1 MNNHEPITDV
11 RTLGTGKT
19 IILGLQHTFAMF
31 GATVL
36 VPILT
41 GLPIATTL
49 LMAGVGTLLF
59 HLLTKGKVPAFLG
72 SSFAFLGGYAVVAPM
87 LDDGTPN
94 MEMLP
99 YACGGVFCAG
109 LVYLLLAALIK
120 GFGAKRV
127 MKFFPPVVTGPIIIS
142 IGLILAPSA
151 IDNCATNWP
160 IALIALITVIV
171 FNIWGR
177 GMAKIV
183 PILIG
188 VAVSYIAA
196 IIMGEVDF
204 YPDEV

>member
-72 SSFAFLGGYAVVAPM
+72 SSFAFLGGYAAVAPM

-94 MEMLP
+94 MVL
-99 YACGGVFCAG
+99 
-109 LVYLLLAALIK
+109 
-120 GFGAKRV
+120 
-127 MKFFPPVVTGPIIIS
+127 GP
-142 IGLILAPSA
+142 
-151 IDNCATNWP
+151 N
-160 IALIALITVIV
+160 
-171 FNIWGR
+171 
-177 GMAKIV
+177 
-183 PILIG
+183 
-188 VAVSYIAA
+188 
-196 IIMGEVDF
+196 E
-204 YPDEV
+204 